1 MGSNKV
7 TATVL
12 AGGGST
18 RMGRNKALLKLG
30 DKMMIERVVDPL
42 KNIFDDILVVTN
54 EPEEYNMLKGVKFV
68 KDCVD
73 AGKKSSLIG
82 LYSGLKQSKTS
93 HIFAIGCDMPFVNTE
108 LIKYMADLL
117 KNEDV
122 IVPFSSNGSIEHIMD
137 SLKNGN
143 IDTRNK
149 NVDIKSRNVG
159 IKNRNADIKNR
170 NMDIKNK
177 NTDMVLPV
185 RRYYQPLHAMYG
197 KGCIPGFERLLKEGC
212 YKIANIFE
220 DVNVKKIMEEEI
232 KRLDPYMLCFKN
244 INTYEEYEQIL
255 HFFE

>member
-54 EPEEYNMLKGVKFV
+54 EPEEYNMLKSVKFV

-73 AGKKSSLIG
+73 AGEKSSLIG
-82 LYSGLKQSKTS
+82 LYSGLKQSETS

-108 LIKYMADLL
+108 LIKYMVGLL

-122 IVPFSSNGSIEHIMD
+122 VVPFSSNGSIESIVD
-137 SLKNGN
+137 SFKNGN
-143 IDTRNK
+143 M
-149 NVDIKSRNVG
+149 G
-159 IKNRNADIKNR
+159 IRNR
-170 NMDIKNK
+170 NMDIKNRNVGIK
-177 NTDMVLPV
+177 NKNENAKNGNTDIKN

-197 KGCIPGFERLLKEGC
+197 KGCIPGFERLLGRGC

-220 DVNVKKIMEEEI
+220 DVNVKKVTEEEI
-232 KRLDPYMLCFKN
+232 KKLDPYMLCFKN
-244 INTYEEYEQIL
+244 INTYEEYEQVL